1 MTYNKT
7 KGYYNKYK
15 NKKIT
20 IYGITFDSQ
29 HEAERYL
36 QLKHLEKIGEISN
49 LELQK
54 AFVLIPS
61 QYIDGKCV
69 ERPCKY
75 IADFCYEQGG
85 KTIVEDAKGYKV
97 ETYRIKKKMMLYLK
111 GIQVKEY

>member
-1 MTYNKT
+1 MKD
-7 KGYYNKYK
+7 NKYK
-15 NKKIT
+15 RQKVTVDNL
-20 IYGITFDSQ
+20 TFDSKK
-29 HEAERYL
+29 EAKRYF
-36 QLKHLEKIGEISN
+36 QLKELEQNGEICN

-54 AFVLIPS
+54 VFVLIPS

-85 KTIVEDAKGYKV
+85 KTIVEDVKGYK
-97 ETYRIKKKMMLYLK
+97 TTDYKIKKKMMLYLK